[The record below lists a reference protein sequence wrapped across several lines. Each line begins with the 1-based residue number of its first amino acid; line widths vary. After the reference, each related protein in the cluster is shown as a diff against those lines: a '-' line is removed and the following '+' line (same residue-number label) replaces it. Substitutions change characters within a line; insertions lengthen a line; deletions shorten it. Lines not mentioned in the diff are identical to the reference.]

1 MQDEYLTRCVV
12 DPMNRK
18 FFIYSSE
25 GDERVV
31 DCETIDQFMS
41 VLDLVRSQ
49 CADNVIAYVN
59 PLDCAKIDSWFQK
72 SRKKNS
78 GKNLPHYF
86 FMNSYSPD
94 FYQEILKCYEYET
107 RNPTIYGNVIRG
119 EMEFTKSSEKL
130 WIDGKRDED
139 NV

>member
-1 MQDEYLTRCVV
+1 VPKSTFDSKKVGKKI
-12 DPMNRK
+12 P
-18 FFIYSSE
+18 
-25 GDERVV
+25 
-31 DCETIDQFMS
+31 
-41 VLDLVRSQ
+41 
-49 CADNVIAYVN
+49 
-59 PLDCAKIDSWFQK
+59 AKIC
-72 SRKKNS
+72 
-78 GKNLPHYF
+78 PITF

-130 WIDGKRDED
+130 WIDRKRDED

>member
-1 MQDEYLTRCVV
+1 VPKST
-12 DPMNRK
+12 
-18 FFIYSSE
+18 
-25 GDERVV
+25 
-31 DCETIDQFMS
+31 
-41 VLDLVRSQ
+41 LDSKKVGKK
-49 CADNVIAYVN
+49 I
-59 PLDCAKIDSWFQK
+59 PAKIC
-72 SRKKNS
+72 
-78 GKNLPHYF
+78 PITF

>member
-1 MQDEYLTRCVV
+1 
-12 DPMNRK
+12 MNRK
-18 FFIYSSE
+18 FFIYSNE

-49 CADNVIAYVN
+49 CADDVIAYTTLLTVPKSTFN
-59 PLDCAKIDSWFQK
+59 SKKVGKKIPAKK
-72 SRKKNS
+72 
-78 GKNLPHYF
+78 LPHYF
-86 FMNSYSPD
+86 FMNSYSSD
-94 FYQEILKCYEYET
+94 FYQEILECYDYET
-107 RNPTIYGNVIRG
+107 KNPTIYGNVIRG

-130 WIDGKRDED
+130 RIDGKRDED